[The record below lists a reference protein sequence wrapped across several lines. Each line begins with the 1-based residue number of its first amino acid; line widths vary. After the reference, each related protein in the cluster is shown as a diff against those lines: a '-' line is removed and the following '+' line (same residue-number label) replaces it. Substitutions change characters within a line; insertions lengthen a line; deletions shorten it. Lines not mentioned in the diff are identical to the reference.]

1 MNTIFSP
8 KFMFLIQAKN
18 SLGLSVNLSEFKGLG
33 SPGRVMKKK
42 KKELINKILFKGI
55 LLFSD

>member
-1 MNTIFSP
+1 
-8 KFMFLIQAKN
+8 MFLIQAKN

-42 KKELINKILFKGI
+42 RKN
-55 LLFSD
+55 